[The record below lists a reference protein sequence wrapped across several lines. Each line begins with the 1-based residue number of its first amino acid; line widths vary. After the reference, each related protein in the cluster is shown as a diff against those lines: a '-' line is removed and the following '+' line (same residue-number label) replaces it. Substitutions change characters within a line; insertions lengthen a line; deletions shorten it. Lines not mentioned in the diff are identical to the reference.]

1 MKRELDDYEIVPLT
15 ERYLHLRSPQPWKS
29 RVPMVLLI
37 VGVVLVQV
45 LLFFLMFLYFKS
57 KH

>member
-15 ERYLHLRSPQPWKS
+15 ERHLHLRSPQPWKS

-45 LLFFLMFLYFKS
+45 VLFLLMFLYFKS